1 MSLSCVLGGWQE
13 EERVV
18 LELDLVDPLRLNL
31 SLSYLDLKERQGRS
45 IFVMCVN
52 KLPFEESLKVHN
64 ELGAVEE
71 TLYEC

>member
-1 MSLSCVLGGWQE
+1 M
-13 EERVV
+13 V

-31 SLSYLDLKERQGRS
+31 SLSYLELEERQGKS

-52 KLPFEESLKVHN
+52 KLRFEESLKVQN

-71 TLYEC
+71 TFYGC

>member
-52 KLPFEESLKVHN
+52 KLQFEESLKVQN
-64 ELGAVEE
+64 KLGAVEE
-71 TLYEC
+71 TLYGC

>member
-1 MSLSCVLGGWQE
+1 M
-13 EERVV
+13 V

-52 KLPFEESLKVHN
+52 KLRFEESLKIKN

-71 TLYEC
+71 TIYGC

>member
-52 KLPFEESLKVHN
+52 KLQFEESLKVQN
-64 ELGAVEE
+64 
-71 TLYEC
+71 

>member
-52 KLPFEESLKVHN
+52 KLRFEESLKVQN

-71 TLYEC
+71 TLYGC

>member
-1 MSLSCVLGGWQE
+1 MIVSVLWLGGWQE

-52 KLPFEESLKVHN
+52 KLRFEESLKVQN
-64 ELGAVEE
+64 
-71 TLYEC
+71 